1 MGTPTFIWY
10 PDGGT
15 LAASREDTDLGEE
28 LSDLQVVPARERVTS
43 AAMGGRHSSTV
54 LSAAME
60 QVRIVNENMSNVN
73 ALVRTLYAMQA
84 HLERGEVVGFTRN
97 TAKAWAGYASAS
109 LSRGDTAIP
118 TTGDVWYYA
127 GIAALSAGDIVCI
140 EGLGSE
146 GHREYA
152 AVDSV
157 SGTTVTLTTGLLY
170 TYTDDIVMIRWR
182 DYYPVLAWPQ
192 NQRQTILTH
201 DRRLNW
207 TLDVTLETDP
217 DVLQALYTVSESG
230 GSTVLIGP
238 AAEGGKLTLADLF
251 GISIT
256 DYRGALRDEGG
267 YVVV

>member
-15 LAASREDTDLGEE
+15 ISASREDTDLGEE

-43 AAMGGRHSSTV
+43 ASMGGRHSSTV

-60 QVRIVNENMSNVN
+60 QVRIVNENMSNVD

-84 HLERGEVVGFTRN
+84 HLERGSAVGFTRDP
-97 TAKAWAGYASAS
+97 AKAWAGYAAAS
-109 LSRGDTAIP
+109 LSRGDTVIP
-118 TTGDVWYYA
+118 TTGNPWYYA
-127 GIAALSAGDIVCI
+127 GSATLASGDVVCI
-140 EGLGSE
+140 EGLGPE

-157 SGTTVTLTTGLLY
+157 SGTTITLADGLLY
-170 TYTDDIVMIRWR
+170 TYTDDVVMIRWR
-182 DYYPVLAWPQ
+182 DFYPVLVWPQ

-217 DVLQALYTVSESG
+217 DVLQALHEAEASG
-230 GSTVLIGP
+230 SGVFLGGVP
-238 AAEGGKLTLADLF
+238 AGGKLTLNDLYDA
-251 GISIT
+251 GRYS
-256 DYRGALRDEGG
+256 GSLRDEGG